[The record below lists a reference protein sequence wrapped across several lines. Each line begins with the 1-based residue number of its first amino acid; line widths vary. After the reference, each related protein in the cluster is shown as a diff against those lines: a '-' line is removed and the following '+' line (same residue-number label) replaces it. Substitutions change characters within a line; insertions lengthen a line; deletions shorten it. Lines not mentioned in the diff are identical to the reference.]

1 MNSFFNFSVLSNNNE
16 NYPLSQHK
24 GKIILI
30 VNVASKCGYTN
41 QYKGLEDLYKKY
53 AEKGLMI
60 LGFPCNQFGGQE
72 PGTDEDIQTFC
83 KLTYDVTFPILSKID
98 VNGEKADPLYKFLK
112 VQAPGILG
120 SESIKW
126 NFTKFLVG
134 KDGKVLDRYAP
145 QTEPK
150 DLEADILK
158 HLNS

>member
-1 MNSFFNFSVLSNNNE
+1 MDSFFDFSVLNSQNE
-16 NYPLSQHK
+16 TYPLSQHK

-53 AEKGLMI
+53 AEQGFMI
-60 LGFPCNQFGGQE
+60 LGFPCNQFGAQE
-72 PGTDEDIQTFC
+72 PGTDDEIQTFC

-98 VNGEKADPLYKFLK
+98 VNGERADPLYKFLK

-158 HLNS
+158 YLNS